1 MRRRLTM
8 GLAGLLV
15 LVGSSLALDPAAAA
29 SATSIDQTGWWWK
42 LQTNPDVLLPGPPT
56 VAAGQLY
63 IQNVP
68 SDDGATAVAAVAATL
83 EPGEAKPILTLRV
96 APNGDVGATEAVV
109 LACQAGSQWQSG
121 DAQAWST
128 KPQPA
133 CDPGGVAGKRSEDG
147 ATWTFDLTAL
157 QFNDKVNVVLVPGS
171 DDGTNGAPFSL
182 TFESPNA
189 DDIQTSPGDP
199 PITPPQTAP
208 PIDAGVVPPADGGSF
223 TAPPVDSGGITL
235 PPVDAALP
243 DEEQGLTPV
252 APSVQEQ
259 TPLLP
264 ASVAVDPR
272 SKHARS
278 VGVLLLL
285 LGAAAMYATTRQQ
298 PQIGPEGIEGGLA
311 RWVSPRWGAPPSL
324 RG

>member
-1 MRRRLTM
+1 MRRRLTK
-8 GLAGLLV
+8 GLAGLFV

-42 LQTNPDVLLPGPPT
+42 VQTNPDVLLPPPPT
-56 VAAGQLY
+56 VAPGQLY
-63 IQNVP
+63 VQNVP
-68 SDDGATAVAAVAATL
+68 SDDGATAIAALAATL
-83 EPGEAKPILTLRV
+83 EAGEAKPILTLRV
-96 APNGDVGATEAVV
+96 TPTGDVGGANAVV

-133 CDPGGVAGKRSEDG
+133 CDPGGVAGKRSADG
-147 ATWTFDLTAL
+147 TTWTFDLTPL
-157 QFNDKVNVVLVPGS
+157 QFDDKVNVVIVPGS

-199 PITPPQTAP
+199 PTSPTSPSL
-208 PIDAGVVPPADGGSF
+208 DVGGVVPPADGGTF
-223 TAPPVDSGGITL
+223 TPPPVDSGGVTL

-243 DEEQGLTPV
+243 DEEQGMTPV

-285 LGAAAMYATTRQQ
+285 LGAAAMYASTRQQ
-298 PQIGPEGIEGGLA
+298 PQIGPEGIQGGLG
-311 RWVSPRWGAPPSL
+311 RWVSPRWGTPPSL